1 MTLFHQIFSTFAA
14 DLLTINFMKRKI
26 YEKPSVEVVELKQT
40 VMLMTSPAQAG
51 VQNYTW
57 TTVDEE

>member
-1 MTLFHQIFSTFAA
+1 
-14 DLLTINFMKRKI
+14 MKRKI

-57 TTVDEE
+57 TTEIEE

>member
-1 MTLFHQIFSTFAA
+1 M
-14 DLLTINFMKRKI
+14 RKKM
-26 YEKPSVEVVELKQT
+26 YEKPSMKVYELKQT

-57 TTVDEE
+57 TTEIEE